1 MRLNCFGHGSAG
13 ALRISS
19 VSAVWDAKPKRPA
32 ATSAAKKKAAA
43 AKKEADRL
51 AAEAAAKAAAE
62 AAEKARIRA
71 QWGLLADLP
80 DGDYEANGT
89 LVTVRRDSGGDK
101 VALTVW
107 GSISRLSYTF
117 ARDASGALSY
127 DYKDGWNDAHYG
139 ARVGLAGE
147 VRGRDGE
154 GAERRAGVA
163 GGRGER

>member
-1 MRLNCFGHGSAG
+1 MRLNCFLHASAC
-13 ALRISS
+13 ALMISS
-19 VSAVWDAKPKRPA
+19 VSSVADAKPKRPA

-101 VALTVW
+101 VALTGW
-107 GSISRLSYTF
+107 GSNPRLS
-117 ARDASGALSY
+117 
-127 DYKDGWNDAHYG
+127 
-139 ARVGLAGE
+139 
-147 VRGRDGE
+147 
-154 GAERRAGVA
+154 
-163 GGRGER
+163 